1 MDNSKILTAD
11 LLDLIFDDRNKLYG
25 AYELRKNYS
34 SRVKQ
39 ALLITAGIIACLIC
53 AAMFRKSS
61 EASVPL
67 VRKIDSIKLIEI
79 EAEPDPIQI
88 EEPKT
93 QSQETPQQA
102 RSEIFVE
109 PEIVPDEEVP
119 ETIADQESL
128 SVAVISNIKSD
139 GPTDIGIVD
148 DIKLPPGNGIIQP
161 QKPKENEIQS
171 IVQIQARFDGNWERF
186 LIRNLDPEVPLDN
199 GAPPGKYTA
208 IIQFVVDL
216 DGSISQIVPLT
227 SHGFGIEEDAI
238 RVIQRSKKWEPGIQN
253 GYPVKSY
260 RNQPI
265 TFIVEEL

>member
-34 SRVKQ
+34 SRVKK
-39 ALLITAGIIACLIC
+39 ALLITAGIVACLIC

-61 EASVPL
+61 EVSVVPMTK
-67 VRKIDSIKLIEI
+67 KIDSIKIIEFK
-79 EAEPDPIQI
+79 PDPIPKEQ
-88 EEPKT
+88 PKT

-102 RSEIFVE
+102 KSEIFVK
-109 PEIVPDEEVP
+109 PEIVPDEEVDKP
-119 ETIADQESL
+119 IADQESL
-128 SVAVISNIKSD
+128 AVAVISNIKSD

-227 SHGFGIEEDAI
+227 SHGFGIEGEAI